1 MIQKSDDNGR
11 PLKGLSIIKELKKKI
26 KVLEEKRN
34 YDRSMTTWQ
43 ELKTLKKEK
52 LKMKDELNNITYSW
66 LKKSFPIEGEYRLC
80 VYKSAKHIEAQIID
94 DFSQNTIV
102 AASSKEKVY
111 SGKKVNKTE
120 LASLVGESLAER
132 AKSKKVISVYFDR
145 NGFKYHGRVRSL
157 AEASRKGG
165 LKF

>member
-1 MIQKSDDNGR
+1 MSI
-11 PLKGLSIIKELKKKI
+11 LKA
-26 KVLEEKRN
+26 
-34 YDRSMTTWQ
+34 
-43 ELKTLKKEK
+43 KKEQYLRRK
-52 LKMKDELNNITYSW
+52 KRS
-66 LKKSFPIEGEYRLC
+66 KKSFPIEGEYRLC

-111 SGKKVNKTE
+111 SSKKKINKTE

>member
-1 MIQKSDDNGR
+1 MSI
-11 PLKGLSIIKELKKKI
+11 LKA
-26 KVLEEKRN
+26 
-34 YDRSMTTWQ
+34 
-43 ELKTLKKEK
+43 KKEQYLRRK
-52 LKMKDELNNITYSW
+52 KRS
-66 LKKSFPIEGEYRLC
+66 KKSFPIEGEYRLC

>member
-1 MIQKSDDNGR
+1 MSI
-11 PLKGLSIIKELKKKI
+11 LKA
-26 KVLEEKRN
+26 
-34 YDRSMTTWQ
+34 
-43 ELKTLKKEK
+43 KKEQYLRRK
-52 LKMKDELNNITYSW
+52 KRS
-66 LKKSFPIEGEYRLC
+66 KKSFPIEGEYRLC

-111 SGKKVNKTE
+111 NGKKINKTE
-120 LASLVGESLAER
+120 LASLVGKSLAER